1 MDTIGSSRSLCNA
14 GLYYKDFGQKA
25 QISPKSPCEVML
37 QTDVQISDD
46 KIVHSLCPGLYTIC
60 QQQPSCGSLIELDL
74 LLDNNSKRVFSENF
88 LSVSLVSW
96 TSRASII
103 VDQLTKSTYIIYT
116 IVMENSEENHSCDK
130 NAGFA
135 TRALHTKLKP

>member
-1 MDTIGSSRSLCNA
+1 MDKRLKYHQNRHVRSCYRLMYRYQMTKLCTHSA
-14 GLYYKDFGQKA
+14 PASILYA
-25 QISPKSPCEVML
+25 S
-37 QTDVQISDD
+37 
-46 KIVHSLCPGLYTIC
+46 

>member
-1 MDTIGSSRSLCNA
+1 MLLKFNLSIILTTLNLRFCFLKR
-14 GLYYKDFGQKA
+14 GLYYRECGQKA
-25 QISPKSPCEVML
+25 QISSKSPCEVML

-60 QQQPSCGSLIELDL
+60 QQQLSCGSLIELDL

-96 TSRASII
+96 TSRAAII
-103 VDQLTKSTYIIYT
+103 EQPTYKSQLTSYT
-116 IVMENSEENHSCDK
+116 IVINGELRRKS
-130 NAGFA
+130 
-135 TRALHTKLKP
+135 